1 MGRRVM
7 KLYTIGFTRKS
18 AAQFFGL
25 LRESGARR
33 VVDIRRRNT
42 SGLAGFSKKDDLA
55 WFLRELCDMDY
66 IHLPRLAP
74 TDKLLDA
81 YRKREITWDEYVPIF
96 TRQIERRLIH
106 AAIPRD
112 IIADS
117 CLLCSEP
124 TAERCHRR
132 LVAEHLQRHWG
143 DVEIVHLV

>member
-1 MGRRVM
+1 M

-18 AAQFFGL
+18 ADQFFGL
-25 LRESGARR
+25 LRDSGAKR

-42 SGLAGFSKKDDLA
+42 SGLAGWAKKTDLP

-74 TDKLLDA
+74 TDELLDA
-81 YRKREITWDEYVPIF
+81 YRGKQITWAQYVPIF

-124 TAERCHRR
+124 TPDRCHRR
-132 LVAEHLQRHWG
+132 LVAERLQQHWG
-143 DVEIVHLV
+143 DVEIIHLV

>member
-1 MGRRVM
+1 M

-18 AAQFFGL
+18 AERFFGL
-25 LRESGARR
+25 LRESGAKR

-55 WFLRELCDMDY
+55 WFLRELCGMDY
-66 IHLPRLAP
+66 IHLPRLSP
-74 TDKLLDA
+74 TDELLDA
-81 YRKREITWDEYVPIF
+81 YRKKQITWDEYVPIF
-96 TRQIERRLIH
+96 NNLIERRLIR
-106 AAIPRD
+106 AAIPRE

-124 TAERCHRR
+124 TADRCHRR

>member
-1 MGRRVM
+1 M

-25 LRESGARR
+25 LRESGAKR

-42 SGLAGFSKKDDLA
+42 SSLAGFSKKDDLG
-55 WFLRELCDMDY
+55 WFLRELCGMDY

-74 TDKLLDA
+74 TDQLLDD
-81 YRKREITWDEYVPIF
+81 YRSKRITWDEYVPIY
-96 TRQIERRLIH
+96 TAQIQRRLIH

-112 IIADS
+112 VIANS

-124 TAERCHRR
+124 TPDRCHRR
-132 LVAEHLQRHWG
+132 LLAEHLQKHWG
-143 DVEIVHLV
+143 NVEIVHLT

>member
-1 MGRRVM
+1 M

-25 LRESGARR
+25 LRESGATR

-42 SGLAGFSKKDDLA
+42 SGLAGWAKKNDLA
-55 WFLRELCDMDY
+55 WLLRELCGMDY
-66 IHLPRLAP
+66 IHLPKLAP
-74 TDKLLDA
+74 SDELLDA
-81 YRKREITWDEYVPIF
+81 YRGKRVTWEQYVPIF

-106 AAIPRD
+106 ASMPRD
-112 IIADS
+112 IIADA
-117 CLLCSEP
+117 CLLCAEP
-124 TAERCHRR
+124 TPDRCHRR

>member
-1 MGRRVM
+1 M

-18 AAQFFGL
+18 AERFFGL
-25 LRESGARR
+25 LRESGAKR

-55 WFLRELCDMDY
+55 WFLRELCGMDY

-74 TDKLLDA
+74 TDELLDA
-81 YRKREITWDEYVPIF
+81 YRGKRVTWDQYVPIF

-106 AAIPRD
+106 ASLPRD

-124 TAERCHRR
+124 TADRCHRR
-132 LVAEHLQRHWG
+132 LVAEHLQRNWG
-143 DVEIVHLV
+143 DVEIVHLL

>member
-1 MGRRVM
+1 M

-18 AAQFFGL
+18 AERFFGL

-55 WFLRELCDMDY
+55 WFLHELCGMDY

-74 TDKLLDA
+74 TDELLDA
-81 YRKREITWDEYVPIF
+81 YRKKQITWDEYVPVF
-96 TRQIERRLIH
+96 NRQIERHLIH

>member
-1 MGRRVM
+1 MGTRLM

-25 LRESGARR
+25 LRESGAKR

-55 WFLRELCDMDY
+55 WFLRELCGMDY
-66 IHLPRLAP
+66 IHLPKLAP
-74 TDKLLDA
+74 SDELLDA
-81 YRKREITWDEYVPIF
+81 YRSKQVTWDQYVPIF

-124 TAERCHRR
+124 TADRCHRR

-143 DVEIVHLV
+143 EVEIVHLT

>member
-1 MGRRVM
+1 M

-25 LRESGARR
+25 LRDSGAKR

-55 WFLRELCDMDY
+55 WFLRELCGMDY
-66 IHLPRLAP
+66 VHLPRLSP
-74 TDKLLDA
+74 TDELLDA
-81 YRKREITWDEYVPIF
+81 YRKKQITWDEYVPIF
-96 TRQIERRLIH
+96 NNLIRRRLIH
-106 AAIPRD
+106 AGIPRD
-112 IIADS
+112 LIADS

-124 TAERCHRR
+124 TADRCHRR

-143 DVEIVHLV
+143 DVEIVHLS

>member
-1 MGRRVM
+1 M

-18 AAQFFGL
+18 AERFFGL
-25 LRESGARR
+25 LRDSGAKR

-55 WFLRELCDMDY
+55 WFLRELCGMDY
-66 IHLPRLAP
+66 VHLPRLSP
-74 TDKLLDA
+74 TDELLDA
-81 YRKREITWDEYVPIF
+81 YRKKQITWDEYVPIF
-96 TRQIERRLIH
+96 NNLIRRRLIH

-124 TAERCHRR
+124 TADRCHRR

>member
-1 MGRRVM
+1 M

-25 LRESGARR
+25 LRESGATR

-42 SGLAGFSKKDDLA
+42 SGLAGWAKKGDLA
-55 WFLRELCDMDY
+55 WLLRELCGMDY
-66 IHLPRLAP
+66 VHLPKLAP
-74 TDKLLDA
+74 SDELLDA
-81 YRKREITWDEYVPIF
+81 YRGKQVTWEQYVPIF

-106 AAIPRD
+106 ASMPRD
-112 IIADS
+112 IIADA

-124 TAERCHRR
+124 TPDRCHRR